1 MPPLFLDTTMKKNAT
16 TVFCALACASQLTL
30 AAPPHEHGVANLNI
44 TLDDQGVLAIELYS
58 PLDNLVGFEHAPQ
71 NNLQQEA
78 LADAYAQL
86 KAGATLFAPPVS
98 ANCSLQQAQIKMPY
112 YDGDSAAHEDEKAH
126 GEHDS
131 HKAADG
137 HEHGDAHDH
146 GHEHAH
152 SDAHAEYRFQ
162 CTQPAAL
169 KTLNIGLFDAF
180 PRTLRIRVQSAM
192 PQQGSHSLRKGEHNS
207 ITF

>member
-1 MPPLFLDTTMKKNAT
+1 MKNAKT
-16 TVFCALACASQLTL
+16 LFFALACASQLTW

-44 TLDDQGVLAIELYS
+44 SLDDKGILAIELYS
-58 PLDNLVGFEHAPQ
+58 PMDNLVGFEHAPK
-71 NNLQQEA
+71 NNLQKEA

-86 KAGATLFAPPVS
+86 QDGSSLFAPPVS

-112 YDGDSAAHEDEKAH
+112 RDSET
-126 GEHDS
+126 
-131 HKAADG
+131 G
-137 HEHGDAHDH
+137 HEHEHEHGHDEAHGHEHEHAHGHDH
-146 GHEHAH
+146 DHDHDHEHAH
-152 SDAHAEYRFQ
+152 SDAEANYRFQ

-192 PQQGSHSLRKGEHNS
+192 PQQGSHTLRKGEHS
-207 ITF
+207 SVTF